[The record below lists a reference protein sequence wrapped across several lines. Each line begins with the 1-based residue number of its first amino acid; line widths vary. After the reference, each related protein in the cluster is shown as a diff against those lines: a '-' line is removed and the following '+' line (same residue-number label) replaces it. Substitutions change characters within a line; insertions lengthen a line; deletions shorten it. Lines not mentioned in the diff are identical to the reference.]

1 MRAIAD
7 ILADR
12 GPLTGAELAVAGGFT
27 DILGLWRACHAPGLL
42 LRHTGRRYLRLDS
55 GVEGYAR
62 LSPSIRREFLTY
74 SLVGLDRQQP
84 ALEARAVQ
92 LEENAASIG
101 RAKLDL
107 ARASIG
113 RALAGLLDESL
124 VLANAVFLIAGDIT
138 YGMAHRVPRPER
150 STGEMVRGSDLDLI
164 IVTTD
169 SLPGEAAGALDE
181 AVFRQ
186 KHYLLVHPD
195 FREELDY
202 ILKPIARVRQQLAF
216 DRFEHMVACK
226 ILCESQLLCGSPD
239 LFDEL
244 MGLVDG
250 SGVRARLD
258 ALEAAA
264 EAQRAAA
271 ERTLLDLAA
280 TAASGENPLH
290 LFYTSEEGDEI
301 Y

>member
-1 MRAIAD
+1 MQAIAD
-7 ILADR
+7 ILAGR
-12 GPLTGAELAVAGGFT
+12 GPLTGAELAAAGGFT
-27 DILGLWRACHAPGLL
+27 DVLGLWRACHAPGLL

-74 SLVGLDRQQP
+74 SLVGLDGQG
-84 ALEARAVQ
+84 AAVEARAVE
-92 LEENAASIG
+92 LEETAAAIG
-101 RAKLDL
+101 REKLDL
-107 ARASIG
+107 ARAGVG
-113 RALAGLLDESL
+113 RALAGLPDESL

-181 AVFRQ
+181 AVYRQ

-202 ILKPIARVRQQLAF
+202 VLKPIARVRRQLAF

-226 ILCESQLLCGSPD
+226 ILCESRLLLGSAT
-239 LFDEL
+239 LFDQV
-244 MGLVDG
+244 MRLVDA
-250 SGVRARLD
+250 SGVRAGLD
-258 ALEAAA
+258 ALEAVAQA
-264 EAQRAAA
+264 ERAAA
-271 ERTLLDLAA
+271 ERTLADPAA
-280 TAASGENPLH
+280 TDASGGNPLH
-290 LFYTSEEGDEI
+290 LFYTRDEGEEI